1 MSNSPTS
8 GLLRII
14 DAEANR
20 ATEGLR
26 VVEDYIRFI
35 LNDRHLTELA
45 KQLRHELT
53 AALKPFSATDRL
65 AARQSD
71 SDVGAMLATPAG
83 SERCQPTDVAAA
95 SFKRIQQA
103 LRSLEEYAKVTAV
116 LPLLPGEGRGEGTVA
131 DAASVGIAASLE
143 QLRFRVYTLERAVG
157 ITSDS
162 LTRLADARLYVLLD
176 GRPIP
181 PRSAS
186 EDRASE
192 DQFTGLA
199 QSLVWTGVHILQ
211 LRDKRLSDRELLS
224 RARRLREI
232 TRGTKTLFI
241 MNDRPD
247 LAVLS
252 YADGV
257 HVGQDE
263 LSVAD
268 ARAILGPK
276 PLIGVSTHS
285 IEQARQAVLDGAN
298 YIGVGPTFPSATKH
312 FNQFTGLDFL
322 RQVAAEITL
331 PAFAIG
337 GITREN
343 LPQVQSAGINRI
355 AVTAA
360 VVDAKDPAHAAAEL
374 TAMLSRRALARG

>member
-1 MSNSPTS
+1 MPNSTEASADPPSS
-8 GLLRII
+8 GLLRVI

-26 VVEDYIRFI
+26 VVEDYVRFI
-35 LNDRHLTELA
+35 LCDGHLTELA

-53 AALKPFSATDRL
+53 AALKPFSAADRL

-71 SDVGAMLATPAG
+71 DDVGAMLAAPPGSARGEPA
-83 SERCQPTDVAAA
+83 DVAAA

-103 LRSLEEYAKVTAV
+103 LRSLEEYSKIDNA
-116 LPLLPGEGRGEGTVA
+116 PL
-131 DAASVGIAASLE
+131 AALLE
-143 QLRFRVYTLERAVG
+143 HLRFRVYTLERAVG
-157 ITSDS
+157 ITADS
-162 LTRLADARLYVLLD
+162 LARLADARLYVLVD
-176 GRPIP
+176 GRH
-181 PRSAS
+181 S
-186 EDRASE
+186 EAEFAERAK
-192 DQFTGLA
+192 
-199 QSLVWTGVHILQ
+199 SLVSAGVHIVQ
-211 LRDKRLSDRELLS
+211 LRDKRLSDRQLLS

-232 TRGTKTLFI
+232 TRETKTLFI

-252 YADGV
+252 RADGV

-263 LSVAD
+263 LTVGD
-268 ARAILGPK
+268 ARAIIGPK
-276 PLIGVSTHS
+276 ALIGVSTHS

-298 YIGVGPTFPSATKH
+298 YIGVGPTFPSATKQ
-312 FNQFTGLDFL
+312 FYAFTGLDQI
-322 RQVAAEITL
+322 RQVAAEIAL

-337 GITREN
+337 GIAHEN

-360 VVDAKDPAHAAAEL
+360 VTEAADPAAAAAEL
-374 TAMLSRRALARG
+374 ISILCSKTAGRGRNDSGERQNSVLGTP